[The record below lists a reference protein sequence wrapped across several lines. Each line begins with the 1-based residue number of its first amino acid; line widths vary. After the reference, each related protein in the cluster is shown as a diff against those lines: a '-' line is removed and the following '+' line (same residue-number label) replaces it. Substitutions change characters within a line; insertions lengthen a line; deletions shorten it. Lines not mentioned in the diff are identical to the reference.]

1 MIAFIDVDGTLLDS
15 SHRLR
20 ERTSKALVGARDCG
34 HTIVVCSGRCYDGM
48 KAVLDEL
55 PFSPYLATLNG
66 AYILSD
72 QLELIA
78 ERPFPKEDALLIAQ
92 LIRKH
97 GLGHLYFTGRAW
109 GSGIERDW
117 EHEAAIVHN
126 EGLHLPLEDVIAERP
141 VHKILPVC
149 PQGTDKATA
158 FLAELHE
165 ALPALNPITSS
176 PIYIEIN
183 MPGVSKGLAVET
195 LAAHLGVDVADTV
208 AVGDWDNDIPMF
220 RAAGRSA
227 CLSNGSPAAL
237 AAAGERAASNDEDG
251 LALWLEENLIR

>member
-1 MIAFIDVDGTLLDS
+1 MIVFIDVDGTLLDS
-15 SHRLR
+15 SHHLR
-20 ERTSKALVGARDCG
+20 RRTAEALVRVKDCG
-34 HTIVVCSGRCYDGM
+34 HSIVICSGRCYDGM
-48 KAVLDEL
+48 KA
-55 PFSPYLATLNG
+55 P
-66 AYILSD
+66 

-78 ERPFPKEDALLIAQ
+78 ERPFAKEDALLIAH
-92 LIRKH
+92 LISKH
-97 GLGHLYFTGRAW
+97 GLGHLYFAGHAW

-126 EGLHLPLEDVIAERP
+126 EGLHLPLEEVIALRP

-165 ALPALNPITSS
+165 ALPALSPITSS

-195 LAAHLGVDVADTV
+195 LAAHLGVARSDTV
-208 AVGDWDNDIPMF
+208 AIGDWDNDIPMF
-220 RAAGRSA
+220 RAAGRSV